1 MKYLV
6 DDVME
11 EEVVSSCQ
19 QPSTLICKTQIVNA
33 PCHGV
38 YLETCNIEMLT

>member
-19 QPSTLICKTQIVNA
+19 TPSNA
-33 PCHGV
+33 H
-38 YLETCNIEMLT
+38 LQNIDC